1 MKTLALFI
9 TLLSTQVFAQL
20 SIISHDNTASFN
32 YQLKD
37 SDIGSSVGELT
48 IKMLNDYEILYQ
60 GSEQGLNSILNSPTG
75 LDATVIISDSEMKSY
90 GWCFKI
96 NGVIPEVYANEV
108 FINTTT
114 DQVLWFWGYAHYKDG
129 EWIAQCASDPDSL

>member
-1 MKTLALFI
+1 MKTLAFLSILFA
-9 TLLSTQVFAQL
+9 TQAFAHL
-20 SIISHDNTASFN
+20 SIILHDNTSSFN

-48 IKMLNDYEILYQ
+48 IKILNDYDVPFQ

-75 LDATVIISDSEMKSY
+75 LDAMVMISESEMKAY

-108 FINTTT
+108 FINSLT
-114 DQVLWFWGYAHYKDG
+114 DQVVWFWGYAHYLNGD
-129 EWIAQCASDPDSL
+129 WIAQCAQ